1 MNRKGFTLIEF
12 LGCMALLGVILG
24 IGLYMTRGTLS
35 TALSTL
41 TDVSVSQIYS
51 ATDTYIIENQTSWI
65 NEEEEYTCIKVKQLV
80 DAGYFDND
88 EVINY
93 KNESVKVV
101 RDAITKVTKSMT
113 LVNACN

>member
-12 LGCMALLGVILG
+12 LGCMALLGTILG
-24 IGLYMTRGTLS
+24 IGLFVTRGTLS

-41 TDVSVSQIYS
+41 TDVSVSQIYN
-51 ATDTYIIENQTSWI
+51 ATDMYIIENQTSWI
-65 NEEEEYTCIKVKQLV
+65 NDGEEYTCIKIKQLV
-80 DAGYFDND
+80 DDGYFEND

-101 RDAITKVTKSMT
+101 RDMKTKVTKSMS
-113 LVNACN
+113 LVNDCN

>member
-12 LGCMALLGVILG
+12 LGCMALLGVILA
-24 IGLYMTRGTLS
+24 IGLYITRGTLS

-51 ATDTYIIENQTSWI
+51 ATDTYIVENQTSWI
-65 NEEEEYTCIKVKQLV
+65 NDGEEYTCIKVKELV

-93 KNESVKVV
+93 KNESVRVV
-101 RDAITKVTKSMT
+101 RDAKTKVTKSMS
-113 LVNACN
+113 LMDDCN

>member
-12 LGCMALLGVILG
+12 LGCMALLGVILC
-24 IGLYMTRGTLS
+24 IGLFVTRDTLS

-41 TDVSVSQIYS
+41 TDVSISQIYT

-65 NEEEEYTCIKVKQLV
+65 NDGEEYTCIKIKELV
-80 DAGYFDND
+80 DAGYFDSD

-93 KNESVKVV
+93 QDECVKVV
-101 RDAITKVTKSMT
+101 RDAKTKVTKSMS
-113 LVNACN
+113 LMDDCN